1 MKKKRCLALT
11 LAGLLCVGLLS
22 ACGSDTGNESGTEEP
37 PLESASATPTPED
50 SSTGETGGLVETPSY
65 SAGMVL
71 SVDGSQLTLQCY
83 TPADGSSEAVLT
95 NATDFIL
102 SDYVL
107 SQNIVT
113 ITVDDESLL
122 HRLEDSTGGSLA
134 VSDLM
139 PGNILL
145 WQQDADT
152 GALTDVVLQNT
163 GAAAEIQ
170 LAQVTS
176 IGEDGSLTV
185 TWYTPA
191 DTTDS
196 VTSYTN
202 IDLSAYTLDSSA
214 EELAVD
220 ESISV
225 YLLEDTYLTE
235 GALSDLSVG
244 DTLAVSLSSD
254 GQPVQMVLIPASEPL
269 NAI

>member
-1 MKKKRCLALT
+1 MKKKRYLALT

-22 ACGSDTGNESGTEEP
+22 ACGSDTGNESGTEES

-50 SSTGETGGLVETPSY
+50 SSTGETGGLVETLSY

-71 SVDGSQLTLQCY
+71 SVDGSQLILQCY
-83 TPADGSSEAVLT
+83 TPADGSSEAALT
-95 NATDFIL
+95 DATDFIL

-107 SQNIVT
+107 SQDIVT

-122 HRLEDSTGGSLA
+122 HGLEDSTGGSLA

-152 GALTDVVLQNT
+152 RALTDVVLQNT
-163 GAAAEIQ
+163 AAAEIQ

-185 TWYTPA
+185 TWYTPS

-220 ESISV
+220 ESVSI

-254 GQPVQMVLIPASEPL
+254 GQPVQMVLIPALEPL